1 MFQSRGRSPRF
12 PAGRQKFVPR
22 NHSRGSPSSRSI
34 TRECCIAARSAGKG
48 LGRVGPRGLSPRHRR
63 FSSRGEGGE
72 RWRWKGETEW
82 ERDGE
87 RERKREREGWRA
99 HEPAGGL
106 VSRGP
111 HPPSRLHPYGED
123 ENLDG
128 HARVT
133 RWKRRL
139 RGLSSSLSSSSSV
152 SFHSSSSF
160 SSRASFGAA
169 FRPSLPSS
177 IVGPRPLLPLPL
189 LLISVRV
196 SSRFTT
202 EMDPGRGGLYLLR
215 LALQIGKSKKI
226 SLKKCQYSYIYRVYV
241 SWVPTNPGDK
251 IVRFSCFSESLYRTR
266 FFLFLFSFSS
276 LYSLFLARFD
286 SWPLSLFFFL
296 FFPPPPDSRLNGSR
310 SFALALAGRGLHVVS
325 RYVKFWLA
333 CAGSGPGEQPVIY

>member
-1 MFQSRGRSPRF
+1 M
-12 PAGRQKFVPR
+12 
-22 NHSRGSPSSRSI
+22 
-34 TRECCIAARSAGKG
+34 
-48 LGRVGPRGLSPRHRR
+48 
-63 FSSRGEGGE
+63 
-72 RWRWKGETEW
+72 
-82 ERDGE
+82 
-87 RERKREREGWRA
+87 
-99 HEPAGGL
+99 
-106 VSRGP
+106 
-111 HPPSRLHPYGED
+111 
-123 ENLDG
+123 
-128 HARVT
+128 
-133 RWKRRL
+133 
-139 RGLSSSLSSSSSV
+139 
-152 SFHSSSSF
+152 
-160 SSRASFGAA
+160 
-169 FRPSLPSS
+169 
-177 IVGPRPLLPLPL
+177 GPRPLLPLPL

-215 LALQIGKSKKI
+215 LALQIGRSKKI

-286 SWPLSLFFFL
+286 SWPLSFFFFL